1 MPAPGR
7 RSRPGARRPER
18 VARLKSLFKD
28 FCACFGEAD
37 AVVVADV
44 YPAGEK
50 PIVGADRDSLVFG
63 LRSSGSRNVYALADP
78 QHLAQLIVQL
88 TKPGDMVVCLG
99 AGTITQWAHALPEE
113 LSRLAVVADIT
124 GDAR

>member
-1 MPAPGR
+1 M
-7 RSRPGARRPER
+7 SIQQ
-18 VARLKSLFKD
+18 VK
-28 FCACFGEAD
+28 
-37 AVVVADV
+37 
-44 YPAGEK
+44 K

-99 AGTITQWAHALPEE
+99 AGTITQWAHALPEA
-113 LSRLAVVADIT
+113 LGRLAVVADVT